1 MSERKKFTPSDF
13 QGKLT
18 TDDFMMSLFDPGMPL
33 ADVASK
39 RLRHAMRD
47 AYYSPSRLAKEMDM
61 AEERILLI
69 MLGAGDADEKFCK
82 AAAPLL
88 DVDVSWL
95 FRGRDYGRG
104 PLRDNQ
110 NPIGKR
116 DPQCYGPK
124 GWAAM
129 ICLFDALEEFGF
141 RKRLNELRASTPD
154 EWHEMN
160 AEPIVRL
167 AIIVADLL
175 HHNDL
180 LSAVRLA
187 SVGEPIN
194 D

>member
-1 MSERKKFTPSDF
+1 
-13 QGKLT
+13 
-18 TDDFMMSLFDPGMPL
+18 
-33 ADVASK
+33 
-39 RLRHAMRD
+39 
-47 AYYSPSRLAKEMDM
+47 
-61 AEERILLI
+61 
-69 MLGAGDADEKFCK
+69 
-82 AAAPLL
+82 
-88 DVDVSWL
+88 
-95 FRGRDYGRG
+95 
-104 PLRDNQ
+104 
-110 NPIGKR
+110 
-116 DPQCYGPK
+116 
-124 GWAAM
+124 M